1 MLHINLKNNWEF
13 ENNSVSFYNNETNFR
28 EPLLAIYHQKD
39 LLKLAEMGGATPS
52 GTTPSGTTSGGTT
65 KSDALNL
72 ANANSLAQERKGV
85 FAKANERTN
94 MGNIIFVKKAK
105 ERLVQLDSQLASLG
119 YKVDATG
126 LLVKI

>member
-1 MLHINLKNNWEF
+1 MNKNVIYIVGATVLLGGGAFLFLKNKKK
-13 ENNSVSFYNNETNFR
+13 
-28 EPLLAIYHQKD
+28 KD
-39 LLKLAEMGGATPS
+39 LLKLAEMGGATPSGATPS

-94 MGNIIFVKKAK
+94 IGNIIFVKKAK